1 MTLSRLFTTVSAS
14 ALIALA
20 SVGTALSAG
29 QDAAATPGRPPVAV
43 AGSLSGA
50 YLAAKTAQA
59 SGDLKTATDFYTQAL
74 SIDPT
79 SETLQQDAMFAYLAD
94 GRFIDGV
101 DIAAKLRDDTTVSK
115 VARITLGVDAL
126 RKGDFEAA
134 IAEFDIVNPSDLD
147 ALLLAHLTAWAEIG
161 AGRVDEG
168 LSRIDQTQGTPWY
181 GIFNDYQKG
190 LLASLSGRPQVARG
204 ALEDVVGDQTLAR
217 TSPDAY
223 LGAADALARLESRE
237 GNKDAALKAVDAG
250 LAIAP
255 NYTPLQFLRDRIDR
269 GETIEP
275 AVASVQEGAAE
286 TLYVLGQA
294 INRGDGRDVAL
305 LYFQLARALAPRNPA
320 VLTALA
326 GIAEQAEQ
334 LDLAIAYYKEVPE
347 NSAFRRTADLQI
359 GLDLWYA
366 ERKEEAKAHLERA
379 VRDYPE
385 DVRAHTAL
393 ADVLSANK
401 EYAAAAEQLDLAIEL
416 AKADDAETWN
426 LYYQR
431 GIAFERQ
438 KLWDKAEPD
447 FKKALELSPDQPQV
461 LNYLGYSWVDMN
473 RNLDEGLDMI
483 KRAVDLRP
491 NDGYIIDSLGWAY
504 FRLGRYEEAV
514 EQLER
519 AVLITP
525 MDPTINDHLGDAYW
539 HVGRRREARFQWER
553 ALVAKPEPE
562 AEQRKAIEAKLKDG
576 LDDPSAATIKAD
588 AGTDPAQPA
597 MPGAAPAESPAMSPA
612 ASPAEAPEADSPDA
626 PTDADPAA
634 APATGSDAGPKP
646 AN

>member
-1 MTLSRLFTTVSAS
+1 MSAS
-14 ALIALA
+14 AAIALSSA
-20 SVGTALSAG
+20 GAALAAG
-29 QDAAATPGRPPVAV
+29 QDAMPPVPKPPVAN

-59 SGDLKTATDFYTQAL
+59 AGDLDTATDFYTQAL

-94 GRFIDGV
+94 GRFKDGV
-101 DIAAKLRDDTTVSK
+101 DLAAKLRDEASVAK

-126 RKGDFEAA
+126 RKGDFDAA

-147 ALLLAHLTAWAEIG
+147 ALLLAHLTAWSEVG
-161 AGRVDEG
+161 AGRIDEA
-168 LSRIDQTQGTPWY
+168 LSRIDQTKGAPWY
-181 GIFNDYQKG
+181 QIFNAYQKG
-190 LLASLSGRPQVARG
+190 LLADVSGRPEVAR
-204 ALEDVVGDQTLAR
+204 ASLEGILKDQTLAR

-223 LGAADALARLESRE
+223 LGAASALARLEARE

-255 NYTPLQFLRDRIDR
+255 NYTPLSFLRDRIDR

-275 AVASVQEGAAE
+275 AAASVQEGASE

-305 LYFQLARALAPRNPA
+305 LYFQLARSLSPRNPA
-320 VLTALA
+320 LLIALA
-326 GIAEQAEQ
+326 GIAEQADQ
-334 LDLAIAYYKEVPE
+334 LDLAISYYKEVPE
-347 NSAFRRTADLQI
+347 NSAYRRTADLQI

-366 ERKEEAKAHLERA
+366 DKKDEAKTHLRRA
-379 VRDYPE
+379 VRDYPN
-385 DVRAHTAL
+385 DKRAYTAL
-393 ADVLSANK
+393 ADVLSADKNYAEAADALNK
-401 EYAAAAEQLDLAIEL
+401 AIEL
-416 AKADDAETWN
+416 AKADNSADWN

-431 GIAFERQ
+431 GIAYERQ
-438 KLWDKAEPD
+438 KMWDKAEPD

-473 RNLDEGLDMI
+473 RNLDQGLDMI
-483 KRAVDLRP
+483 KRAVELRP

-504 FRLGRYEEAV
+504 YRLGRYEDAV

-553 ALVAKPEPE
+553 ALVGKPEATE
-562 AEQRKAIEAKLKDG
+562 EQRKEIEAKLKNG
-576 LDDPSAATIKAD
+576 LDDPSATTIRAEADSGESAPRTKAD
-588 AGTDPAQPA
+588 ADKMPAGTPA
-597 MPGAAPAESPAMSPA
+597 GASETPEAETPA
-612 ASPAEAPEADSPDA
+612 AEPDTAPQ
-626 PTDADPAA
+626 T
-634 APATGSDAGPKP
+634 T
-646 AN
+646 N